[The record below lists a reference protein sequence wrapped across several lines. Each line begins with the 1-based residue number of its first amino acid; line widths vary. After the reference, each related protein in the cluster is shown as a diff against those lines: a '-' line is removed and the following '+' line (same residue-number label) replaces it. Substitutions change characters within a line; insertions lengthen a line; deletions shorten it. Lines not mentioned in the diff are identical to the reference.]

1 MVTQNSLQILK
12 ASEVPITSVTIFNNT
27 SESSNLFASNNKR
40 AEVTRIFNVSLKP
53 GINEI
58 HLEDIAKTIVPN
70 SISVIGQGHA
80 TILDVSLQTKK
91 VAASEEEKKK
101 GQKLEAEL
109 KEYEIKI
116 AAEKDFF
123 DVQNAKLSALKV
135 LLNRYTDDK
144 KDVCSFKENEYG
156 FNKTVGTNIMEL
168 LGFYEKNAG
177 EINTKIRECQ
187 ERGKTLEDKVQAIKA
202 QKTLLTTSN
211 STMSYISIKIDSET
225 EKEKEEAE
233 LTLIYHVTDA
243 SWIPF
248 YDIRVDTKTY
258 LSQVTIYYYASV
270 EQETGENWK
279 NIELS
284 LSTAQPCN
292 NDTLPKLGTT
302 VVEFIQQMNNGV
314 HHSGPLFLGNTQ
326 SHASSGTVLFGIPHG
341 AKPAGGGSL
350 FGAPS
355 RQPQQQLSQGLFG
368 STQPTAGTGLFG
380 NTQPAAPPSPPPPPM
395 KNVISVAEK
404 EILSTTFTVPRKSTI
419 PSDSSKHKVIIGI
432 EKVVANIHHECVP
445 SKDKKVYLMAS
456 VTNTI
461 GYPLLSGFATVF
473 IDNSLS
479 TTFILKTVSPGE
491 KFDCALGVDKSVKVI
506 YKPTIKTQTKLNSGV
521 FSNYN
526 SISNEQKIV
535 VKNTKKSGSICITLY
550 ESIPKSTNERIKI
563 RVTQPDPIKE
573 KDSGKKK
580 IDENEESKE
589 EDDNGMPEIGPFLD
603 EKHNLMWTENIQA
616 EDEHEFIIKWA
627 DDYPVDEKIK
637 FIEK

>member
-1 MVTQNSLQILK
+1 MPL
-12 ASEVPITSVTIFNNT
+12 
-27 SESSNLFASNNKR
+27 
-40 AEVTRIFNVSLKP
+40 
-53 GINEI
+53 
-58 HLEDIAKTIVPN
+58 KTIVPN

-91 VAASEEEKKK
+91 AVASEQKMEE

-109 KEYEIKI
+109 KECEIKI

-144 KDVCSFKENEYG
+144 KDVFSLKESEYG
-156 FNKTVGTNIMEL
+156 FNKTVGINIMEL
-168 LGFYEKNAG
+168 LGFYEKNAD
-177 EINTKIRECQ
+177 EINTKIRESR
-187 ERGKTLEDKVQAIKA
+187 ERGKILEDEIQAIKT
-202 QKTLLTTSN
+202 QKTRLTISN
-211 STMSYISIKIDSET
+211 STKSYISIKIDSET
-225 EKEKEEAE
+225 EKEEAE

-243 SWIPF
+243 SWKPF
-248 YDIRVDTKTY
+248 YDIRVDTKTD

-292 NDTLPKLGTT
+292 NETLPKLGTT
-302 VVEFIQQMNNGV
+302 VVEFIQPINNGV
-314 HHSGPLFLGNTQ
+314 HHGGSTFGFSKQP
-326 SHASSGTVLFGIPHG
+326 ASSGSFFGIPHG
-341 AKPAGGGSL
+341 AQPTGTGPL
-350 FGAPS
+350 FGS
-355 RQPQQQLSQGLFG
+355 NSQPQSSQGLFG
-368 STQPTAGTGLFG
+368 STQPTAGNALFG
-380 NTQPAAPPSPPPPPM
+380 NRQPTAFTTPVPPPSPPPPPM
-395 KNVISVAEK
+395 KNVITVAEK

-461 GYPLLSGFATVF
+461 DYPLLSGFATVF

-479 TTFILKTVSPGE
+479 TIFTLKTVLPGE

-506 YKPTIKTQTKLNSGV
+506 YKPAVKTQTKLNSGV
-521 FSNYN
+521 FSNYY
-526 SISNEQKIV
+526 STSNEQKIV
-535 VKNTKKSGSICITLY
+535 VKNTKKSGPICITLY
-550 ESIPKSTNERIKI
+550 EPIPKSTNERIKI

-580 IDENEESKE
+580 INGNEESE
-589 EDDNGMPEIGPFLD
+589 EDENGGMPEIGPFLD

-616 EDEHEFIIKWA
+616 EEEKEFIIKWA
-627 DDYPVDEKIK
+627 VDYPIDEKIK
-637 FIEK
+637 FIEKK